1 MTVARAYKAGK
12 VRADPFPFV
21 GKLFAGQASPTADL
35 YFADAHASEV
45 EAGTVERFSSTVFRI
60 ERTLIVFRHDGGL
73 SPLPAHDRLI
83 FVIDDDW
90 RAGIRDLSIPLAYRV
105 ELVAREWRSVRR
117 LEAQADLVVVSSD
130 WLAMQ
135 YRLRYPGR
143 PVHVVEPVWAGRGA
157 DLDDETS
164 QSSSIAV
171 LGAMTHRRDN
181 TWLIPA
187 LTALAER
194 HPDLQVLWADHHVF
208 PRKLANRMHLSIVP
222 VMDWVAYRRW
232 LTTVR
237 AQIGLYP
244 LRPSGFN
251 KARSLN
257 KLGEFD
263 QIGAA
268 VVGSAGWTA
277 AREAVAHGACVLVPH
292 AIDAWI
298 ATVSDLL
305 HHPARAREIAKAN
318 RNWLAGRGAVR
329 QRKQWREI
337 LSINMAPG
345 IASLG
350 VIPFK

>member
-1 MTVARAYKAGK
+1 MTAAPAYKPDK
-12 VRADPFPFV
+12 IRSDPFPVV
-21 GKLFAGQASPTADL
+21 GKFFSGQASPTADL
-35 YFADAHASEV
+35 YFADAHASEI
-45 EAGTVERFSSTVFRI
+45 EGGTVERFSSTVFRLG
-60 ERTLIVFRHDGGL
+60 RTLIVFRHDGGL
-73 SPLPAHDRLI
+73 SPLPTHDRLV
-83 FVIDDDW
+83 FAIDDDW
-90 RAGIRDLSIPLAYRV
+90 RAGIRDASIPLAYRF

-117 LEAQADLVVVSSD
+117 LEAQADVIVVSSE

-135 YRLRYPGR
+135 YRSRYPGR
-143 PVHVVEPVWAGRGA
+143 PVHVVEPVWAGPAA
-157 DLDDETS
+157 DLYDETS
-164 QSSSIAV
+164 QSPSIAV

-187 LTALAER
+187 LSALAER
-194 HPDLQVLWADHHVF
+194 HPDLRVLWADHHVF
-208 PRKLANRMHLSIVP
+208 PRRLAGRMHLSIVP
-222 VMDWVAYRRW
+222 VMGWDAYRQW
-232 LTTVR
+232 LRTVR

-244 LRPSGFN
+244 LRPGVFN

-268 VVGSAGWTA
+268 VVGSAGWA
-277 AREAVAHGACVLVPH
+277 SAREAEAQGACLLVPH

-305 HHPARAREIAKAN
+305 HHPARAREIAQAN

-345 IASLG
+345 IAPHR
-350 VIPFK
+350 VVPFK